1 MAKAY
6 VITAHWDS
14 EAGVWVAESDDIPGL
29 VAEAESLNV
38 LRDKIRML
46 VPELLE
52 VNGCLESGQKSARV
66 IVRAHFEE
74 EAAVPVAS

>member
-6 VITAHWDS
+6 VITAQWDS

-52 VNGCLESGQKSARV
+52 VNGCLESGQKSERV